1 MAQAFGSLPG
11 RVLKTPEK
19 FTLRVPDQDLEE
31 FMQLLK
37 LSKIGPET
45 WYNKQEGGRF
55 GDAWLRFDWRK
66 QEDRIN
72 SFPNFKSKVENAD
85 LGTVNIHFAAL
96 FSNKKEAVPI
106 IFIHGWPGSFLE
118 FYPMLDLLVNKYTP
132 DPSETRSTIVVV
144 AAAPSRR
151 RRRA

>member
-55 GDAWLRFDWRK
+55 GVTREWLTNAKDAWLRFDWRK

-85 LGTVNIHFAAL
+85 LGTVNFHFAAL
-96 FSNKKEAVPI
+96 FSNKKRRCLL
-106 IFIHGWPGSFLE
+106 FSFTVG
-118 FYPMLDLLVNKYTP
+118 PA
-132 DPSETRSTIVVV
+132 RSSSSTQCSIC
-144 AAAPSRR
+144 S
-151 RRRA
+151 